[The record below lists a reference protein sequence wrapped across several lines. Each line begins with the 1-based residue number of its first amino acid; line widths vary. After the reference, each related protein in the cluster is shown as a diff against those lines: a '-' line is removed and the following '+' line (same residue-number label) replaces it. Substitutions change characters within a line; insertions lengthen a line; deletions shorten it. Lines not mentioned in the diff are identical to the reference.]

1 MTWSHEHAAALASV
15 FEALNRSGIP
25 WLVLRNYE
33 GLPEENRSKD
43 IDLGLEKK
51 DINRTVATIT
61 KALAPHGFS
70 RVYTQFFQYV
80 RCCTYFKVSDTV
92 ATSIKIDLLDGF
104 AWRGAQIFEFKDLYS
119 ARVPYRDFF
128 VPSDVDDG
136 VMLWMK
142 PLLTGGIVK
151 QRYAEDIRRVSD
163 SHPVQFR
170 ERLNRAFSRP
180 IADEVWPLIEQ
191 GCLLAT
197 VPYKRR
203 LAHAAWLQ
211 AARQAPART
220 LAATMEHFYSEIARR
235 SRRNPASLLAVAGPD
250 GVGKTTFIEL
260 LQSELA
266 RVLVKDL
273 DDIEVKHFRPHI
285 LPNIKQLL
293 SGKKYDV
300 SNEEFS
306 KPHRAAPASAPSS
319 LVRLAYYWA
328 DYLLGYWLVNRRK
341 CARGTVMIFD
351 RYFYDFIVD
360 PRRSRIKLPTWL
372 RKLFLY
378 MTPQPDLV
386 FFLDCDAEIVYA
398 RKQELPKEEIERQL
412 SEYRKLAAAFP
423 GRFVQLDAR
432 QAPDISCRQALREL
446 VLRSFPRA

>member
-1 MTWSHEHAAALASV
+1 MTWSDEQAKALASV

-51 DINRTVATIT
+51 EIDRAVATIT
-61 KALAPHGFS
+61 KALASHGFN
-70 RVYTQFFQYV
+70 RVFMQFFQYV
-80 RCCTYFKVSDTV
+80 RCCTYLKVSDTEV
-92 ATSIKIDLLDGF
+92 ISIKVDLLDGF
-104 AWRGAQIFEFKDLYS
+104 AWRGAQIFEFKHLYC
-119 ARVPYRDFF
+119 ARVRYRNFF
-128 VPSDVDDG
+128 VPSEVDDG

-151 QRYAEDIRRVSD
+151 EHYADDIRRVSA
-163 SHPVQFR
+163 SHQVQFR
-170 ERLNRAFSRP
+170 ASLNRAFSRP

-191 GCLLAT
+191 GRLLAT

-211 AARQAPART
+211 AVRQAPCRT
-220 LAATMEHFYSEIARR
+220 LAASVEHYYSEIARR
-235 SRRNPASLLAVAGPD
+235 SRRNPASMLAVVGPD

-266 RVLVKDL
+266 RVLVKDPH
-273 DDIEVKHFRPHI
+273 DIEVKHFRPHI
-285 LPNIKQLL
+285 LPNIKQLF
-293 SGKKYDV
+293 SGKKFDI
-300 SNEEFS
+300 SSEEFS
-306 KPHRAAPASAPSS
+306 KPHRATPASAPSS
-319 LVRLAYYWA
+319 LVRLVYYWA
-328 DYLLGYWLVNRRK
+328 DYILGYWLVNRRK
-341 CARGTVMIFD
+341 CARGAVMIFD

-372 RKLFLY
+372 RKLFLN

-386 FFLDCDAEIVYA
+386 FFLDCDAEVVYA

-412 SEYRKLAAAFP
+412 NEYRKLVADDP
-423 GRFVQLDAR
+423 KRFVRLDAI
-432 QAPDISCRQALREL
+432 QLPEITCRQALRVL
-446 VLRSFPRA
+446 VERSFPRT